1 MSEQTPP
8 SPPQRPQRPP
18 PAKGVS
24 RLILGISLFG
34 LAAMVGL
41 TIGVVLL
48 ARDEISPSIK
58 EGSFLSLT
66 LNGDISDAPEEGG
79 LFMDPKDFPPLVTE
93 VSKAIQDAAKDE
105 RIKGLYLNIEGVP
118 GGWAAAQ
125 EIHDAVLAFGQSG
138 KPCYAYGASFD
149 NSTYYVASACKEIY
163 LAPAGVTMVNGL
175 SITTEYYVGVF
186 EKIGVKADFEH
197 VGDFKSAVEP
207 MQRTGPSDAAAEA
220 MEGMIGELYTQM
232 VAGIAAGRGL
242 TVEQVGAWIDNPPI
256 TADAALAAG
265 MITGIKYQD
274 EVEAIVGEETTSLG
288 DYLKSEDS
296 VLPGGNKKIAII
308 HVDGNIVDGASG
320 SQLMG
325 GRVVGNETI
334 SDFLDDAREDEDV
347 VAVILR
353 VNSPGGSGLASDMMW
368 RSIQRVKAEHKPVV
382 VSMANYAASGGYYI
396 SAPADLI
403 IAEPGTIT
411 GSIGVFGGKLN
422 IGGVYEKV
430 GITTHTWQRGQYSDL
445 FSGIRSFSDPERA
458 KFREFLTGF
467 YDVFLSRVADGR
479 HMTKEAVHLVAQG
492 HVWTGTQAKE
502 RGLVDELGGLDLAIT
517 RARELAKVAEGE
529 VLDIERLPHR
539 KTFIEQIV
547 ENMEGS
553 EAHVIS
559 PELAIP
565 EVRQAVQ
572 TLSVMQRVLEGGG
585 VAAMMP
591 EHMEIH

>member
-1 MSEQTPP
+1 
-8 SPPQRPQRPP
+8 
-18 PAKGVS
+18 
-24 RLILGISLFG
+24 LGISLFG

-66 LNGDISDAPEEGG
+66 LNGAISDAPEEGG
-79 LFMDPKDFPPLVTE
+79 LFVDPKDFPPLVTE

-118 GGWAAAQ
+118 GGWASAQ

-138 KPCYAYGASFD
+138 KPCYAYGSSFD

-256 TADAALAAG
+256 TAEAALAAG

-274 EVEAIVGEETTSLG
+274 EVEEIVGEETTSLG

-296 VLPGGNKKIAII
+296 VVPGGNKKIAII
-308 HVDGNIVDGASG
+308 HVDGNIVDGESG

-334 SDFLDDAREDEDV
+334 SEFLDDAREDEDV

-368 RSIQRVKAEHKPVV
+368 RSIQRLKAEHKPVV

-396 SAPADLI
+396 AAPADLI

-517 RARELAKVAEGE
+517 RARELAKVAEGD
-529 VLDIERLPHR
+529 VLDIERLPRR

-547 ENMEGS
+547 ENMGGS

-591 EHMEIH
+591 ENIEIH